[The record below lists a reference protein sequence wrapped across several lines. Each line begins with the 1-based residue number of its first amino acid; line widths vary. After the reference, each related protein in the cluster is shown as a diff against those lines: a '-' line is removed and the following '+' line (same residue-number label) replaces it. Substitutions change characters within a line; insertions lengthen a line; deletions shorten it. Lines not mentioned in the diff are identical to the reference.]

1 MEEKKEEQ
9 PQAEPIPWTV
19 MDMVKGIGLIIGLTI
34 ILSAGLGIA
43 TSLLIG
49 PDAYLEI
56 DLQYTNIN
64 QLVEEFFDLLASE
77 GLLQQWLLIAFA
89 GMAVGEGAM
98 VYGAWR
104 FSAFKYRL
112 GWRALGFRS
121 FNVRRGL
128 TLATI
133 VVLGGLLISILYDM
147 LMTSLW
153 EEPTSSVTLEFTNSG
168 LGLATIAVLAVVVA
182 PVAEEVFFRG
192 FLFSGIGKRY
202 GYGWGAIVSALLFS
216 AAHIMQPGAFLPI
229 FLLGL
234 LLAWLYM
241 RTGSIWACI
250 FTHFAYNSIA
260 LLFMIL
266 YQQ

>member
-19 MDMVKGIGLIIGLTI
+19 MDMVKGIGLVIGLTI
-34 ILSAGLGIA
+34 ILSFGLGIA

-49 PDAYLEI
+49 SDAYAGI
-56 DLQYTNIN
+56 DLQFTNLT
-64 QLVEEFFDLLASE
+64 QLIEEFFDLLASE
-77 GLLQQWLLIAFA
+77 GLLQQWLIIAFV
-89 GMAVGEGAM
+89 GMVVGEGAM
-98 VYGAWR
+98 VFGAWR

-121 FNVRRGL
+121 FPVRRGL
-128 TLATI
+128 TLTAI
-133 VVLGGLLISILYDM
+133 VVLGGLLISILYDI

-153 EEPTSSVTLEFTNSG
+153 EEPTSSVTLEFTDSG

-216 AAHIMQPGAFLPI
+216 LAHVMQPGAFLPI

-241 RTGSIWACI
+241 RTSSIWACI
-250 FTHFAYNSIA
+250 TAHFAYNSIA